1 MMQQSGGGAIVNN
14 SSIGGTRGFANIQD
28 YCAAKW
34 GVIGLTKAAAL
45 ESAAQGIRINVI
57 APGLVATERFESIR
71 TQQSSLLESRL
82 KEIPLGRPADMREI
96 ADAVIW
102 LLGPACGFLTGAVIP
117 LDGGEC
123 AR

>member
-1 MMQQSGGGAIVNN
+1 MMQQCGGGAIVNN